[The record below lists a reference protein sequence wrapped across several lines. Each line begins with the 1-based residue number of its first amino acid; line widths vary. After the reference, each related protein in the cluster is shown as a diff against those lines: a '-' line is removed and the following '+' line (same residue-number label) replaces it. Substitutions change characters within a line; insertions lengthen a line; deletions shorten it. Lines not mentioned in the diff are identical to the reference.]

1 MRVQQAL
8 TENNDSLA
16 QQLSRFSEFLL
27 SVGNGTIDELEY
39 TLENGT
45 HISTDYISIS
55 NDMIIRGD
63 NLITLLREIYPRLYQ
78 PVPDTDATALIDST
92 VLTPTN
98 KEVQVINELVLN
110 TLPVESSTY
119 LSADIACDI
128 DQQVSVPVEFLNSV
142 VSGSLPPHKLILKV
156 GAPIMLLRNLNPV
169 KGLCNGTRLIVRSL
183 LPNII
188 EATIATGSNID
199 DVVCIPKIKL
209 ITTEGPHIPVAFA
222 RKQFPVRLAFA
233 MTVNKSQGQTM
244 ERIGL
249 YLPQNVFSHGQLYVA
264 LSRVKT
270 PNSIKI
276 MIDQNCHL
284 ALPGSIPNRGTY
296 TRNVVYKDV
305 F

>member
-1 MRVQQAL
+1 
-8 TENNDSLA
+8 
-16 QQLSRFSEFLL
+16 
-27 SVGNGTIDELEY
+27 
-39 TLENGT
+39 
-45 HISTDYISIS
+45 
-55 NDMIIRGD
+55 MIIRGD

-188 EATIATGSNID
+188 EATIATGSNIG

-209 ITTEGPHIPVAFA
+209 ITAEGPHIPVAFA